1 MTVEEFRKALT
12 REPAVKVARKE
23 WRRLGRGFDESQAH
37 DTGIAGMLR
46 VGRLD
51 GLLVAVEEATP
62 THLAVRRL
70 GSQEKARQFV
80 EARLDAYD
88 RLWDG

>member
-1 MTVEEFRKALT
+1 M
-12 REPAVKVARKE
+12 PQ
-23 WRRLGRGFDESQAH
+23 RRLGRGFDETEAH

-46 VGRLD
+46 VGRRD
-51 GLLVAVEEATP
+51 GMLVAVEEATP

-70 GSQEKARQFV
+70 GSQKKAQEFV